1 LGWAEVRHLFHPLK
15 GQRFPVLKIRRVGG
29 IETLI
34 LREPTR
40 GSRAVRREWT
50 DWDVAT
56 AGEPAMPP
64 QRLAVESL
72 CELAKLVDDLAHPAP
87 VEIDR

>member
-1 LGWAEVRHLFHPLK
+1 MLRT
-15 GQRFPVLKIRRVGG
+15 RRVGG
-29 IETLI
+29 TETLI

-40 GSRAVRREWT
+40 GSIAVRREWT
-50 DWDVAT
+50 DWDVAA

-72 CELAKLVDDLAHPAP
+72 RELAKLVDNLAHPAP